1 MPAGYGKEWQ
11 AARRLALVR
20 AGHRCERCARRPPEV
35 ALIVHHVDGHGVGG
49 RRAFDQTNLVCSV
62 GAIISLSTAIGD
74 QGEAEPSCLSL
85 LLHFEQGGSQ
95 ASAGP
100 DVEFKRKRY
109 CCSRDALLA
118 RQSRMQLGAGHDLEI
133 RPAIVAIMSVN
144 DTRTT

>member
-1 MPAGYGKEWQ
+1 M
-11 AARRLALVR
+11 
-20 AGHRCERCARRPPEV
+20 
-35 ALIVHHVDGHGVGG
+35 
-49 RRAFDQTNLVCSV
+49 
-62 GAIISLSTAIGD
+62 
-74 QGEAEPSCLSL
+74 L
-85 LLHFEQGGSQ
+85 LLKRGSAAESGGFDQGGSQ

-109 CCSRDALLA
+109 CCSRDALLV

>member
-1 MPAGYGKEWQ
+1 LVRISVALGVSGSL
-11 AARRLALVR
+11 ALALV
-20 AGHRCERCARRPPEV
+20 
-35 ALIVHHVDGHGVGG
+35 
-49 RRAFDQTNLVCSV
+49 FD
-62 GAIISLSTAIGD
+62 
-74 QGEAEPSCLSL
+74 
-85 LLHFEQGGSQ
+85 QGGSQ

-109 CCSRDALLA
+109 CCSRDALLV

>member
-1 MPAGYGKEWQ
+1 MQVHAPR
-11 AARRLALVR
+11 ARASSGGARFPWR
-20 AGHRCERCARRPPEV
+20 RRPE
-35 ALIVHHVDGHGVGG
+35 
-49 RRAFDQTNLVCSV
+49 
-62 GAIISLSTAIGD
+62 
-74 QGEAEPSCLSL
+74 LSL
-85 LLHFEQGGSQ
+85 IDQGGSQ

>member
-1 MPAGYGKEWQ
+1 VPLRSSTRRLIPPVRLLGQPGGAQAGAGREPDPCRSVQ
-11 AARRLALVR
+11 ISVALGISSSLALALV
-20 AGHRCERCARRPPEV
+20 
-35 ALIVHHVDGHGVGG
+35 LD
-49 RRAFDQTNLVCSV
+49 
-62 GAIISLSTAIGD
+62 
-74 QGEAEPSCLSL
+74 
-85 LLHFEQGGSQ
+85 QGGSQ

>member
-1 MPAGYGKEWQ
+1 M
-11 AARRLALVR
+11 
-20 AGHRCERCARRPPEV
+20 
-35 ALIVHHVDGHGVGG
+35 
-49 RRAFDQTNLVCSV
+49 
-62 GAIISLSTAIGD
+62 
-74 QGEAEPSCLSL
+74 
-85 LLHFEQGGSQ
+85 
-95 ASAGP
+95 P